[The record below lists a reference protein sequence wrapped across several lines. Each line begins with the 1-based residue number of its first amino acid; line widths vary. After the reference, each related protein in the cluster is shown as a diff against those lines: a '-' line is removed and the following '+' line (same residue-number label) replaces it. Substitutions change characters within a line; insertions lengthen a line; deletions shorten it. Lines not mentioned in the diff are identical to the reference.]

1 MKRKNKRG
9 MLLKKKIK
17 RVFVL
22 ACLSFVLGGVFV
34 NSSYVTGYKDMVYAS
49 LKDKYGITDSTFSIE
64 EVKDIQESV
73 KVKNYSLTV
82 DTDLRTPSNATS
94 EDINKMLEGT
104 KLYGLGDAFVKAEK
118 AYGVNALYM
127 MGLAAL
133 ESGYGTSRFAI
144 ERNNL
149 YGWNAVDS
157 NPDKAK
163 FFDSKEQATLFVA
176 SKLKQNYLTEGGRYF
191 EGYSA
196 RAVDVH
202 YCTDKAHAD
211 KIINIVNSL
220 VEKLG

>member
-1 MKRKNKRG
+1 MKRRKKG
-9 MLLKKKIK
+9 SLKKKIK
-17 RVFVL
+17 KVFVL
-22 ACLSFVLGGVFV
+22 ACISFILGGVFV
-34 NSSYVTGYKDMVYAS
+34 NSSFVKEQQELVYAS
-49 LKDKYGITDSTFSIE
+49 LKDKYGITDTNSNIE
-64 EVKDIQESV
+64 QVKDIQESV
-73 KVKNYSLTV
+73 EAKNYSLTV
-82 DTDLRTPSNATS
+82 DTDLRIPSNATS

-176 SKLKQNYLTEGGRYF
+176 SRLKQNYLSENGRYF

>member
-1 MKRKNKRG
+1 MKRRKKG
-9 MLLKKKIK
+9 SLKKKIK
-17 RVFVL
+17 KVFVL
-22 ACLSFVLGGVFV
+22 ACISFILGGVFV
-34 NSSYVTGYKDMVYAS
+34 NSSFVKEQQELVYAC
-49 LKDKYGITDSTFSIE
+49 LKDKYGITDTNSNIE
-64 EVKDIQESV
+64 QVKDIQESV
-73 KVKNYSLTV
+73 EAKNYSLTV
-82 DTDLRTPSNATS
+82 DTDLRIPSNATS

-104 KLYGLGDAFVKAEK
+104 KLYGLGDALVEAEK
-118 AYGVNALYM
+118 TYGVNALYM

-176 SKLKQNYLTEGGRYF
+176 SRLKQNYLSENGRYF

>member
-1 MKRKNKRG
+1 MKRRKKG
-9 MLLKKKIK
+9 SLKKKIK
-17 RVFVL
+17 KVFVL
-22 ACLSFVLGGVFV
+22 ACISFILGGVFV
-34 NSSYVTGYKDMVYAS
+34 NSSFVKEQQELVYAS
-49 LKDKYGITDSTFSIE
+49 LKDKYGITDTNSNIE

-82 DTDLRTPSNATS
+82 DTDLRIPSNANS

-104 KLYGLGDAFVKAEK
+104 KLYGLGDALVEAEK
-118 AYGVNALYM
+118 TYGVNALYM

-176 SKLKQNYLTEGGRYF
+176 SRLKQNYLSENGRYF

>member
-1 MKRKNKRG
+1 MKRRKKG
-9 MLLKKKIK
+9 SLKKKIK

-22 ACLSFVLGGVFV
+22 ACISFILGGVFV
-34 NSSYVTGYKDMVYAS
+34 NSSFVKEQQELVYAS
-49 LKDKYGITDSTFSIE
+49 LKDKYGITDTNSNIE
-64 EVKDIQESV
+64 QVKDIQESV
-73 KVKNYSLTV
+73 EAKNYSLTV
-82 DTDLRTPSNATS
+82 DTDLRIPSNATS

-104 KLYGLGDAFVKAEK
+104 KLYGLGDALVEAEK
-118 AYGVNALYM
+118 TYGVNALYM

-176 SKLKQNYLTEGGRYF
+176 SRLKQNYLSENGRYF

>member
-1 MKRKNKRG
+1 MKRKLR
-9 MLLKKKIK
+9 LKKRVK
-17 RVFVL
+17 RFLVGGILIF
-22 ACLSFVLGGVFV
+22 FLGGVFV
-34 NSSYVTGYKDMVYAS
+34 NSSFVKEQQELVYAS
-49 LKDKYGITDSTFSIE
+49 LKDKYGITDTNSNIE
-64 EVKDIQESV
+64 QVKDIQESV
-73 KVKNYSLTV
+73 EAKNYSLTV
-82 DTDLRTPSNATS
+82 DTDLRIPSNANS